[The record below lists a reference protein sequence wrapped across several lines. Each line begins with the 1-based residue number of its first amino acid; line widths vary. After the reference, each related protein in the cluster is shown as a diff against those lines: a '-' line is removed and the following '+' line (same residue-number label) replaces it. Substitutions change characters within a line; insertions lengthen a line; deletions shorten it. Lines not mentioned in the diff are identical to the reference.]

1 MIELIV
7 YPILI
12 LKFKALRRTYFLDC
26 HDGDYRDLR
35 SRERRAKTCEQWR
48 SSRDVRSGAHRTFY
62 WPCLDHR

>member
-35 SRERRAKTCEQWR
+35 SRERRPTTREQ
-48 SSRDVRSGAHRTFY
+48 
-62 WPCLDHR
+62 